1 MSKLMQL
8 TQPFVFFSV
17 IMVFLLMA
25 GCAGSVSIKNIPE
38 PSGVKDVHQADLEY
52 ASTEYNAQVPE
63 SKRQEL
69 EKKYPPGFWRQKSLK
84 IDPQDRINIAIRKF
98 NTIPE
103 QPDQTM
109 GLGETVSEVFTTA
122 FVQSK
127 AFNIIEREQLDKVL
141 NELIVDQSGVI
152 DATTAKEI
160 GNITGVELIV
170 TGSVSQVG
178 NDERIDARVIDI
190 STGQVILAEAMSPV
204 FDAQNINLRSV
215 NTSNIEGLAH
225 KIINQMIER
234 YYRID

>member
-8 TQPFVFFSV
+8 IQPFVFFSA

-25 GCAGSVSIKNIPE
+25 GCARNVSIKNIPE
-38 PSGVKDVHQADLEY
+38 PNDVKDVNQGDLEY
-52 ASTEYNAQVPE
+52 GSTEYSMQVPE

-103 QPDQTM
+103 QPDQAKD
-109 GLGETVSEVFTTA
+109 LGNTVSEVFTTA
-122 FVQSK
+122 FVQSQ

-141 NELIVDQSGVI
+141 NELNVNQSGVI
-152 DATTAKEI
+152 DVTNAKKI

-178 NDERIDARVIDI
+178 KDGRIDARVIDI
-190 STGQVILAEAMSPV
+190 STGQVILAETMSPV
-204 FDAQNINLRSV
+204 FDVKNINLRSV
-215 NTSNIEGLAH
+215 STSNIEGLAH

-234 YYRID
+234 YYRKD